1 MSIDPSMT
9 VAEILQRHPEARAPL
24 AALGLDACCGGK
36 HPLEFACRAHGVPVE
51 TAIAAI
57 EKAAGGGEKDAEI
70 DLQMGVRDV
79 LKKYPATL
87 PVFERH
93 GLMGCGGAAGPAE
106 PLGWFARVHHVDPGT
121 LLSELKAA
129 AASGEAPRSPA
140 ALPRGVDHENFYRRF
155 LKAAFLFTFT
165 GGATLGAWALIDMAL
180 RGELGGLGRGIVQV
194 HGHYQLFGWVALFVV
209 GIAYHIL
216 PRMTGIPLPSYR
228 AASLSF
234 VLLVAGTIL
243 RTAQAMDS
251 SAARSALL
259 TCGALMELAGCGLF
273 GWIVARILQAQP
285 GRLQTFQHYLLLG
298 TAWLGVSAVLNLGHA
313 LFLAI
318 RSSTEVPPYLN
329 LPYLTI
335 FLAGFVTSWILGVS
349 LRTLPVFMG
358 LNAKDKLA
366 AALPIPL
373 AGSVALLAIGE
384 GLYLSDGSMTGR
396 ILFGTGGL
404 GLAAAFLLFVR
415 ALGILGPA
423 GETEPGLDRRYEKFV
438 RLGYA
443 WLGIS
448 ALMLGVFSLLALSGR
463 GMDHALVGAYRHAL
477 TVGFITTIM
486 VGMAARIVPVFRGV
500 PLHSPA
506 MLEATFWLLA
516 AGNLIRVLFQALSGA
531 YGPLFLRIAGSS
543 GILELAA
550 LLLFGY
556 NLWRTLDASPTEAET
571 RIAWM
576 PPVAP
581 GTKVGDLLLA
591 YPGLLPVFMGRGF
604 TALANPLL
612 RRTLAK
618 QVSLGQACRMHG
630 VDLDGFMKE
639 LSEAARRLRLQP

>member
-1 MSIDPSMT
+1 MSIDPAMT
-9 VAEILQRHPEARAPL
+9 VAEILQRHPHARAPL

-51 TAIAAI
+51 TALAAI
-57 EKAAGGGEKDAEI
+57 AKASGEKTDPEM
-70 DLQMGVRDV
+70 DLQMCVRDV
-79 LKKYPATL
+79 LRKHPATL

-106 PLGWFARVHHVDPGT
+106 PLGWFARVHHVDPET

-129 AASGEAPRSPA
+129 AASGEAPQRAEAP
-140 ALPRGVDHENFYRRF
+140 PRDADHENFYRRF

-165 GGATLGAWALIDMAL
+165 GGATLGAWALIDMAM

-194 HGHYQLFGWVALFVV
+194 HGHYQLFGWVALFIV

-216 PRMTGIPLPSYR
+216 PRLTGIPLPSYR

-234 VLLVAGTIL
+234 VLLVTGTIL
-243 RTAQAMDS
+243 RTAQAMDPS
-251 SAARSALL
+251 TARSALL
-259 TCGALMELAGCGLF
+259 AGGALTELAGCGLF
-273 GWIVARILQAQP
+273 GWLVARVLRAQP
-285 GRLQTFQHYLLLG
+285 GRLQPYQHYLLLG
-298 TAWLGVSAVLNLGHA
+298 TAWLGVSAALNLGHA
-313 LFLAI
+313 LYLAT
-318 RSSTEVPPYLN
+318 RSSAEVPPHLN

-358 LNAKDKLA
+358 LKASMKLA

-373 AGSVALLAIGE
+373 AGSVALLTVGE
-384 GLYLSDGSMTGR
+384 GLYLSNGSTAGR
-396 ILFGTGGL
+396 LLFGAGGL
-404 GLAAAFLLFVR
+404 GLAAAFLLYVR

-423 GETEPGLDRRYEKFV
+423 GEAEPGLDRRYEKFV

-448 ALMLGVFSLLALSGR
+448 ALMLAAFSVLALWGR

-500 PLHSPA
+500 PLHSVP

-516 AGNLIRVLFQALSGA
+516 AGNLIRVVFQALSGA
-531 YGPLFLRIAGSS
+531 FGPLFLKVAGSS

-556 NLWRTLDASPTEAET
+556 NLWRTLDASPAEEPA
-571 RIAWM
+571 RIAWL

-591 YPGLLPVFMGRGF
+591 YPGLLPVFVGHGF

-612 RRTLAK
+612 RKTLAK

-630 VDLDGFMKE
+630 VDLDSFLKE
-639 LSEAARRLRLQP
+639 LTEAARRGRMQS